1 MTVIITELTEV
12 HRILL
17 NFKEKTFGIHRFLC
31 KMIVTHTSAHSDLL
45 PVRSQVLQQRVKYC
59 FTPPVLPASVGE
71 VGCFGEVRRRVQ
83 KYLDFLF
90 FKGLFG
96 DLRGGGRISAR
107 VWLRDFL

>member
-1 MTVIITELTEV
+1 MTVIVTELTEV

-17 NFKEKTFGIHRFLC
+17 NFKKKTFGIHRFLC

-71 VGCFGEVRRRVQ
+71 VG
-83 KYLDFLF
+83 
-90 FKGLFG
+90 
-96 DLRGGGRISAR
+96 
-107 VWLRDFL
+107 